1 MYTHCHPRVPFKGS
15 GGKDLSTNAPRL
27 RAPCHMNT
35 RWPTERLSLSS
46 VFTVTAETLQAAIF
60 TRLAACSLTEL
71 SLA

>member
-46 VFTVTAETLQAAIF
+46 VFTVIFTVTAETPPGRHLHEAS
-60 TRLAACSLTEL
+60 SLFL
-71 SLA
+71 D

>member
-46 VFTVTAETLQAAIF
+46 VFTVTAETPPGRHLHEAS
-60 TRLAACSLTEL
+60 SLFL
-71 SLA
+71 D